1 MAIALD
7 KINLAI
13 IRHLKEGRKSFGKIA
28 EALSITENTV
38 RSRVT
43 KLTREGVL
51 NITGLVA
58 PETVEGHRVVMIG
71 VKLDKMDLVTK
82 GEEISHLKGVVSVCV
97 VTGRFDLM
105 LTVLLNESF
114 GILEFYTEEVSKVE
128 GIHAVETFVV
138 YKSYNLNVP
147 YIL

>member
-58 PETVEGHRVVMIG
+58 PEALEGHRVVMIG

-105 LTVLLNESF
+105 LTVLLNENF

-138 YKSYNLNVP
+138 YKSYNMNVP

>member
-7 KINLAI
+7 EINLTI

-38 RSRVT
+38 RSRVA

-51 NITGLVA
+51 DITGLVS
-58 PETVEGHRVVMIG
+58 PEAIEGHRVVMIG
-71 VKLDKMDLVTK
+71 VKLNTMNLVNK
-82 GEEISHLKGVVSVCV
+82 GEEISHLKGVVSVGV

-105 LTVLLNESF
+105 LTVLLNENF
-114 GILEFYTEEVSKVE
+114 GLLEFYTEEVSQVE
-128 GIHAVETFVV
+128 GIRAVETFVI
-138 YKSYNLNVP
+138 YKSYNMNVP
-147 YIL
+147 YVL